1 MARDQAR
8 RPMSEDEL
16 EEVSEAILDQ
26 REEIHAYLADQG
38 VDVDED

>member
-1 MARDQAR
+1 
-8 RPMSEDEL
+8 MSEEELDE
-16 EEVSEAILDQ
+16 VREAILDH